1 MRSVN
6 EIESVIGEGP
16 FVLRHVRDVSR
27 GHERGVCALCGRGLG
42 MTFVFWAG
50 PKGERQIELGAE
62 CSKTLPGSIS
72 RKIKETKSEIAAAKK
87 ATMITEKWRPVNG
100 PVVKAFIRCVPYHR
114 RPVRRTAPCWYLR
127 RPRRRAA

>member
-42 MTFVFWAG
+42 MTFVF
-50 PKGERQIELGAE
+50 
-62 CSKTLPGSIS
+62 
-72 RKIKETKSEIAAAKK
+72 
-87 ATMITEKWRPVNG
+87 
-100 PVVKAFIRCVPYHR
+100 
-114 RPVRRTAPCWYLR
+114 
-127 RPRRRAA
+127 